1 MAQLVLRFDVD
12 TPLCITAGMDALN
25 RLSDERGVP
34 FVYYVNFG
42 RAVDLLAKLKYRPD
56 AEDAGD
62 VDKLSSAEKLGLG
75 EILKLVFRNPRLIDV
90 GERQVRAAYDQGSE
104 VGVHGGRNHAS
115 WQWGYPQWS
124 EARIAEEVR
133 WSTDVFRNLFKRQP
147 LGFSSPGW
155 VADDRLPSL
164 LHANGYR
171 YRADLH
177 GEVSHSMDEAI
188 PNFATVLTGEPG
200 GVGFFESCV
209 ARGLLD
215 SQMLKTVENAM
226 TNGDTPVVLYDHP
239 CFAGLD
245 GLPMLKELLDHAA
258 RRDWQITTIADML

>member
-12 TPLCITAGMDALN
+12 TPLCITKGMDALS
-25 RLSDERGVP
+25 RVSDERGVP

-42 RAVDLLAKLKYRPD
+42 RAVDLLAKFRYRSGT
-56 AEDAGD
+56 ENGGN
-62 VDKLSSAEKLGLG
+62 VDKLSSSEKLGFG
-75 EILKLVFRNPRLIDV
+75 EIVKLVFRNPRLIDL
-90 GERQVRAAYDQGSE
+90 GERQVRTAFDQGSE

-115 WQWGYPQWS
+115 WQWGYSQWPES
-124 EARIAEEVR
+124 RIAEEIR

-155 VADDRLPSL
+155 VADERLATL

-177 GEVSHSMDEAI
+177 GNVAHSMDETI

-200 GVGFFESCV
+200 GVGFFESCA
-209 ARGLLD
+209 ARGL
-215 SQMLKTVENAM
+215 SRTEMLETVDNAVKASER
-226 TNGDTPVVLYDHP
+226 PVILYDHP
-239 CFAGLD
+239 CFAGIN
-245 GLPMLKELLDHAA
+245 GLPMLEQLLDHAA
-258 RRDWQITTIADML
+258 RREWQITTVADVL